1 MNDCSWMYRDSPKG
15 FYMNNYCKRVEGFIN
30 FTLLNLN
37 NISGDEIRCPCTKYK
52 NKKFHQSDVVMMHLL
67 KKKVGMKILMLIC
80 TKKNIC
86 SL

>member
-1 MNDCSWMYRDSPKG
+1 
-15 FYMNNYCKRVEGFIN
+15 MNNYCKRVEGFIN

-67 KKKVGMKILMLIC
+67 KKRFV
-80 TKKNIC
+80 
-86 SL
+86 